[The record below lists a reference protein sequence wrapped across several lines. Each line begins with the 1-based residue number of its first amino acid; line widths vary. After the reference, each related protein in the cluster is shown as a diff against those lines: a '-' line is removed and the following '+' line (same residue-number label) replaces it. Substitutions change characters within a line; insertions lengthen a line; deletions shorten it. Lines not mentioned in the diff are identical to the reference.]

1 MRRHRPKKKKINV
14 ERRSGYRINY
24 VTGRKREKKKIRRR
38 EREGNQS
45 RRRCRRR

>member
-1 MRRHRPKKKKINV
+1 MRRHRPKKKNKCRAPFRIQDQLCNGEK
-14 ERRSGYRINY
+14 ER
-24 VTGRKREKKKIRRR
+24 EKKIRRR